1 MDERGQVF
9 TDIAEVPGFAG
20 DAGDFFLALRIAQN
34 KTVFVGVGGEPAG
47 GFWIKCAVA
56 EAGLAFLR
64 KAG

>member
-1 MDERGQVF
+1 MDEAGQVF
-9 TDIAEVPGFAG
+9 ADIAEVPGFAR

-34 KTVFVGVGGEPAG
+34 KAVFVGVGSQPAG

-56 EAGLAFLR
+56 EAGLAFLG